1 MKRKLCVTGMVL
13 AVLLLAVL
21 TASKLFWQK
30 PETSPE
36 QTEQKKEKEILI
48 KDFTCASLRKQLSQ
62 EADADENG
70 VLSEKEVKGVTK
82 LELEYADSESLDFQE
97 LDCFSNLKELTVS
110 IDKRT
115 GDIVLEK
122 IPHVT
127 KLNIG
132 CYGKRKKGRSVV
144 IRDIEKLENLDV
156 ELYSAPRIAIEKC
169 DSLDDIY
176 CVTNASVVRVSDLRR
191 LERFMLSAKKLKSF
205 QLDNI
210 SSLKELIVNYA
221 HPIKKIDLSGLD
233 KLERFDWEEGGLEK
247 IIWGK
252 KDDLWRVSICD
263 NNFQGVLNLDKDIP
277 KNVSTIDCRQNK
289 ITEII
294 GKKKKYIYSLDCQ
307 NNKLQKI
314 DLPNT
319 ELLYLGCT
327 GNKNVQVSLLQKAYT
342 GVEYSFD
349 KSAKVHYKRG

>member
-1 MKRKLCVTGMVL
+1 MKRKLCVTGIIL
-13 AVLLLAVL
+13 AVLLLAAL

-70 VLSEKEVKGVTK
+70 VLSEKEVEGVTK

-97 LDCFSNLKELTVS
+97 LDCFSNLKELAVS
-110 IDKRT
+110 IDKRM

-127 KLNIG
+127 NLEVYCSGK
-132 CYGKRKKGRSVV
+132 KRKVKSVV
-144 IRDIEKLENLDV
+144 VRNIEQLKILYLAINNVPWIR
-156 ELYSAPRIAIEKC
+156 IEKC
-169 DSLDDIY
+169 SYLQDIN
-176 CVTNASVVRVSDLRR
+176 CHTNASVLQISDLRSV
-191 LERFMLSAKKLKSF
+191 ERFMLTAKKIKSF
-205 QLDNI
+205 QYEKVSN
-210 SSLKELIVNYA
+210 LKEIIVRYA
-221 HPIKKIDLSGLD
+221 HRVKQINLSGLD
-233 KLERFDWEEGGLEK
+233 KLERFIWKEGGLEK

-252 KDDLWRVSICD
+252 KDNLLDVDIYD
-263 NNFQGVLNLDKDIP
+263 NNFQGVLNLDKDLP
-277 KNVSTIDCRQNK
+277 KNVSTIRCDDNN
-289 ITEII
+289 ITKII
-294 GKKKKYIYSLDCQ
+294 GKKKKYVYSLHCA
-307 NNKLQKI
+307 NNKLLKI

-319 ELLYLGCT
+319 ELLYLDCT

>member
-1 MKRKLCVTGMVL
+1 MKRKLCVTGMIL
-13 AVLLLAVL
+13 AVLLLAAL

-48 KDFTCASLRKQLSQ
+48 KDFTCVSLRKQLSQ

-97 LDCFSNLKELTVS
+97 LDCFSSLKELAVS

-127 KLNIG
+127 KLAIYS
-132 CYGKRKKGRSVV
+132 YGKKGKKKSVAV
-144 IRDIEKLENLDV
+144 RNIEQLEELDMA
-156 ELYSAPRIAIEKC
+156 LYNTPRITIEKC

-176 CVTNASVVRVSDLRR
+176 CETNASVLKISDLES
-191 LERFMLSAKKLKSF
+191 LESIMLCAKKLKSF
-205 QLDNI
+205 QHERI
-210 SSLKELIVNYA
+210 SNLKEIIVWYA
-221 HPIKKIDLSGLD
+221 HPIKEIDLSGLD
-233 KLERFDWEEGGLEK
+233 KLERFDWEEGSLEK

-294 GKKKKYIYSLDCQ
+294 GKKKKYIYSLHCQ
-307 NNKLQKI
+307 DNKLQKI

-319 ELLYLGCT
+319 ELLYLDCT
-327 GNKNVQVSLLQKAYT
+327 ENKNVQVSLLQKAYT